1 MTKEKGSIDFS
12 VAMSVYQKDQ
22 PRHFEK
28 ALDSVIEQTVPPG
41 EIVIVLDGPVGKEI
55 TNIIR
60 DRAYRHKDRMAIRVI
75 YLKRNRGLGPA
86 LKAAVEHCRYEWIA
100 RMDSDDIARST
111 RFEIQMNYIMQN
123 PETDVLGGQIAEFM
137 DEDETILSYRRT
149 PLTAEEIGNALK
161 RRCPFNH
168 MTVLMRKEA
177 VLRAG
182 NYRAWH
188 FNEDYDLWIRM
199 FLNGCRFANVDCV
212 LVKARIGREMY
223 RRRGGLAYFESE
235 KRIQSML
242 LKDGVIG
249 TRGYLENVLLRFAV
263 QILLPD
269 TLRGIVFRRFARTSR
284 QPGQIWRT
292 ADRAVRNRN
301 GKEANSPVSR
311 SSYRESVVIEREY
324 R

>member
-1 MTKEKGSIDFS
+1 MAKEKGSFDFS

-41 EIVIVLDGPVGKEI
+41 EIVIVLDGPVGDEM
-55 TNIIR
+55 TDIIR
-60 DRAYRHKDRMAIRVI
+60 DRAYRYKERMAIRMI
-75 YLKRNRGLGPA
+75 PLKRNHGLGPA
-86 LKAAVEHCRYEWIA
+86 LKIAVEHCRYEWVA
-100 RMDSDDIARST
+100 RMDSDDIARRE
-111 RFEIQMNYIMQN
+111 RFEIQVSYIMQN

-137 DEDETILSYRRT
+137 EEDETILAYRRT
-149 PLTAEEIGNALK
+149 PLTDEEIRNALK

-168 MTVLMRKEA
+168 MTVMMRKEA

-199 FLNGCRFANVDCV
+199 FLDGCRFANVDCV
-212 LVKARIGREMY
+212 LVRARVGREMY

-242 LKDGVIG
+242 LKEGVIG
-249 TRGYLENVLLRFAV
+249 AREYLVNVLLRFVV

-269 TLRGIVFRRFARTSR
+269 GFRGIVFRRFARTSCR
-284 QPGQIWRT
+284 PGQPQRLWK
-292 ADRAVRNRN
+292 A
-301 GKEANSPVSR
+301 GYHWK
-311 SSYRESVVIEREY
+311 
-324 R
+324 